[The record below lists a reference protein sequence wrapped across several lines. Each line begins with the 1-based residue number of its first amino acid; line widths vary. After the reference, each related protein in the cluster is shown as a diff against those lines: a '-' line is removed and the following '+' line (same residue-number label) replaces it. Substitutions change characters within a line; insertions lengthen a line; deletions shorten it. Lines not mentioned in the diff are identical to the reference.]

1 MADSVITRKTKIR
14 MIIFGVLI
22 AVAFSAVIIGRL
34 FYLQVYAGSEYQQQA
49 QDQQLRVTTL
59 TPSRGSIYDR
69 NMNVLAQSAD
79 VSAIILSPATIA
91 SEEEKKLI
99 ADTLSD
105 ILDISRESILE
116 KAEMTASYYQVIKR
130 RVEEK
135 ETEKVRAFLAEHD
148 IRCVSIV
155 KDIKRYYPYG
165 NFLAHVLGF
174 TGTDNQGL
182 AGLEAMYDAYL
193 TGTSGR
199 VLSAK
204 NAWGDDMPYTYEEMY
219 AEEDGYSLILTIDE
233 GVQHFVEKY
242 LEIAIDEYHVEAGA
256 VGLVMDVDT
265 GGILALAIKNDYDP
279 NDPFTI
285 FDEDKA
291 AEIAQIEDEEERAQ
305 AYSDAQQAQW
315 RNKAISDT
323 YEPGSVFKSIT
334 ASSAL
339 EEGVVTL
346 EDNFYCG
353 GSLTILDRTIHCD
366 RTTGHGQESFLQGF
380 GNSCNPVF
388 MEVGARLGAENFLKY
403 FEAFGFTEKT
413 NIDLP
418 GEANPVQ
425 GVTYH
430 SLSTLRNAVSLAV
443 CSFGQSFKVTPIQ
456 MATAVCAVVNGG
468 KLVQP
473 HVVSSIIDSEGS
485 VVRSYN
491 TEVKRQ
497 VISQEVSDTMLSM
510 LEFVVTDG
518 GGKNVK
524 LAGYRIGGKSG
535 TSEKLDLVDEYGN
548 SLDERIASFVAVAPA
563 DDPKY
568 LVMVLL
574 DQPHPDNGLR
584 YGSTLAAPV
593 CREILAD
600 MLPYLGYEPT
610 YSEEEAELIDVTTP
624 YLVDSGLLDAQGKLR
639 ELDLEATIKGEGSTI
654 VRQVPEAGMP
664 IPKGGTVILY
674 TEENMVSETGV
685 VPNVIGMTPSQA
697 NAALVNAGFNIRVAG
712 SGVSDSS
719 ATATKQS
726 VEPSTELEQ
735 GTVIEVEFVSKIVV
749 N

>member
-1 MADSVITRKTKIR
+1 MAGGVVTKR
-14 MIIFGVLI
+14 MKVWMKIWGGILAGVCSI
-22 AVAFSAVIIGRL
+22 VIIARL
-34 FYLQVYAGSEYQQQA
+34 FYLQVYASDQYQQLA
-49 QDQQLRVTTL
+49 EDQQLRVTTL

-69 NMNVLAQSAD
+69 NMTVLAQSAD
-79 VSAIILSPATIA
+79 ASTIVISPATI
-91 SEEEKKLI
+91 SDDEEKKLI
-99 ADTLSD
+99 ADGLSE
-105 ILDISRESILE
+105 ILDVSRDTILE
-116 KAEMTASYYQVIKR
+116 KANMTESYYQVIKR
-130 RVEEK
+130 RVEEDD
-135 ETEKVRAFLAEHD
+135 TEKVREFISEND
-148 IRCVSIV
+148 VRGISIV
-155 KDIKRYYPYG
+155 EDTKRYYPYG

-174 TGTDNQGL
+174 TGSDNQGL
-182 AGLEAMYDAYL
+182 AGLEAMYDSYL

-219 AEEDGYSLILTIDE
+219 EQEDGYSLVLTVDA

-242 LEIAIDEYHVEAGA
+242 LEIAIEEYHVESGA

-265 GGILALAIKNDYDP
+265 GGILALAVKNDYDP

-285 FDEDKA
+285 FDEDTR
-291 AEIAQIEDEEERAQ
+291 AEIEEIEDDEERAQ

-334 ASSAL
+334 AASAL

-346 EDNFYCG
+346 EDAFYCG

-388 MEVGARLGAENFLKY
+388 MEVGARLGAENYLKY

-413 NIDLP
+413 GIDLP
-418 GEANPVQ
+418 GEASPVR

-430 SLSTLRNAVSLAV
+430 SLNTLSNAVSLAV
-443 CSFGQSFKVTPIQ
+443 SSFGQSFKVTPIQ

-473 HVVSSIIDSEGS
+473 HVVDSIIDSEGS
-485 VVRSYN
+485 VVRSYD

-510 LEFVVTDG
+510 LEYVVTDG

-574 DQPHPDNGLR
+574 DEPHPDNGLR

-624 YLVDSGLLDAQGKLR
+624 YLIDSGLLDAQSTLR
-639 ELDLEATIKGEGSTI
+639 GLDLEAVVKGDGSTI
-654 VRQVPEAGMP
+654 VRQAPEAGMP

-674 TEENMVSETGV
+674 TEENMVSEMGT
-685 VPNVIGMTPSQA
+685 VPNVIGMTPSRA
-697 NAALVNAGFNIRVAG
+697 NATLVNAGFNIRVAG
-712 SGVSDSS
+712 SGSSDGY

-726 VEPSTELEQ
+726 VEAGTELEQ
-735 GTVIEVEFVSKIVV
+735 GTVIEVEFVSEIVV